1 MASHDIVSRGEAD
14 FDLYPYTPS
23 AGAGY
28 TFLILF
34 AIGGLTHLIMLIPLR
49 SWFFIPF
56 VLGCVGEAA
65 GYYGRAWSS
74 QNIRQGSPY
83 LLQLMLIL
91 AAAPLL
97 AATIYMTLGRLIRSL
112 DATHHAVM
120 NPRWTTKIYVIIDIG
135 SFVCQ
140 IMGSAMQA
148 SGDPDGVKTGTTVVI
163 AGLGTQL
170 VAFGFFIL
178 MAVVFHRR
186 LNNEPTSTS
195 RRTHVKWRRYMWALY
210 SVSVL
215 VVVRSIFR
223 LAEFVEGPES
233 KVYQTEAY
241 LYVFDAALM
250 FAVVVIM
257 AVFHPGFLFRVVRKA
272 ELMPLS
278 DDEGNGSYL
287 LRGDGPSSYTPP
299 YPNQYYSSLPPR
311 PQDAAFNSPVQSS
324 VKAFNVPVSDHT
336 LEYRILELLQPFRDT
351 SSLLNATNEAKNVL
365 LLAQNIASIIV
376 SKQSKDLSKAGIT
389 DVYIMSRNLNTTAV
403 NGTAASGPAYLRIF
417 FHIDYQS
424 ITVVKAK
431 IENGK
436 NAIGALIDEVD
447 KVIESLMEDS

>member
-1 MASHDIVSRGEAD
+1 MASHDIVPRGEAD

-34 AIGGLTHLIMLIPLR
+34 AIGGLTHLIILIPLR

-163 AGLGTQL
+163 AGLVTKL
-170 VAFGFFIL
+170 
-178 MAVVFHRR
+178 R
-186 LNNEPTSTS
+186 
-195 RRTHVKWRRYMWALY
+195 
-210 SVSVL
+210 
-215 VVVRSIFR
+215 
-223 LAEFVEGPES
+223 
-233 KVYQTEAY
+233 
-241 LYVFDAALM
+241 D
-250 FAVVVIM
+250 
-257 AVFHPGFLFRVVRKA
+257 
-272 ELMPLS
+272 LS
-278 DDEGNGSYL
+278 E
-287 LRGDGPSSYTPP
+287 
-299 YPNQYYSSLPPR
+299 
-311 PQDAAFNSPVQSS
+311 
-324 VKAFNVPVSDHT
+324 
-336 LEYRILELLQPFRDT
+336 
-351 SSLLNATNEAKNVL
+351 
-365 LLAQNIASIIV
+365 NIASIIV

>member
-1 MASHDIVSRGEAD
+1 MASHDIVPRGEAD

-34 AIGGLTHLIMLIPLR
+34 AIGGLTHFIMLIPLR

-74 QNIRQGSPY
+74 KNIRQGSPY

-170 VAFGFFIL
+170 VAFAFFIL

-223 LAEFVEGPES
+223 LAEFIEGPES

-241 LYVFDAALM
+241 LD
-250 FAVVVIM
+250 
-257 AVFHPGFLFRVVRKA
+257 
-272 ELMPLS
+272 LS
-278 DDEGNGSYL
+278 E
-287 LRGDGPSSYTPP
+287 
-299 YPNQYYSSLPPR
+299 
-311 PQDAAFNSPVQSS
+311 
-324 VKAFNVPVSDHT
+324 
-336 LEYRILELLQPFRDT
+336 
-351 SSLLNATNEAKNVL
+351 
-365 LLAQNIASIIV
+365 NIASIIV
-376 SKQSKDLSKAGIT
+376 SKQSKDLSKAGTT

-424 ITVVKAK
+424 ITVVRAK

-447 KVIESLMEDS
+447 KIIESLMEDS

>member
-1 MASHDIVSRGEAD
+1 MASHDIVPRGEAD

-170 VAFGFFIL
+170 VAFAFFIL

-223 LAEFVEGPES
+223 LAEFIEGPES

-241 LYVFDAALM
+241 LYVFDAAL
-250 FAVVVIM
+250 I
-257 AVFHPGFLFRVVRKA
+257 
-272 ELMPLS
+272 
-278 DDEGNGSYL
+278 
-287 LRGDGPSSYTPP
+287 SYTPP
-299 YPNQYYSSLPPR
+299 YPHQYYSSLPPR

-376 SKQSKDLSKAGIT
+376 SKQSKDVSKAGT
-389 DVYIMSRNLNTTAV
+389 ADVYIMSRNLNTTAV

-447 KVIESLMEDS
+447 KIIESLMEDS